1 VHAES
6 KISTQSVEQQTRFR
20 EEDMLPEGE
29 DDKRL
34 RDNGETQLAKTK
46 SALQEISSS
55 VKYFVTSVKDE
66 LSKNCWPHFHKT
78 WWEGL

>member
-1 VHAES
+1 MHAES
-6 KISTQSVEQQTRFR
+6 KISTQSVEQQPRFR

-46 SALQEISSS
+46 SALQEISSI
-55 VKYFVTSVKDE
+55 VKYFCNFRERRISEK
-66 LSKNCWPHFHKT
+66 LLASFS
-78 WWEGL
+78 